1 MSDESNSELS
11 GKIKPEIAI
20 AEQYHKLLHKSLIG
34 IITSVRHTDKNL
46 SSHPVG
52 FVLDNGVVRISS
64 LKNRMKY
71 KNVMADPRI
80 SFCVV
85 SDKNVMEYVE
95 LRGYATIE
103 DDVDRSFARRQF
115 VEGSG
120 GKEPPEDMD
129 PPEAERVIITIHPQ
143 QVSSPTLYGGRFD
156 KMQED
161 AKSS

>member
-1 MSDESNSELS
+1 MTRHVMTT
-11 GKIKPEIAI
+11 KEIAI
-20 AEQYHKLLHKSLIG
+20 PDQHHKLLQKSLIG
-34 IITSVRHTDKNL
+34 VITTVRHNDQRL

-71 KNVMADPRI
+71 KNILADPRV

-85 SDKNVMEYVE
+85 SAKNVMDYVE
-95 LRGYATIE
+95 LRGTATIE
-103 DDVDRSFARRQF
+103 DDADRSFARRQF

-120 GKEPPEDMD
+120 GQEPPEDMD
-129 PPEAERVIITIHPQ
+129 PPEAERIIITLHPE

-161 AKSS
+161 ASKS